1 MRAQQGLVEG
11 NVWNYQRI
19 ISRNPIIKNLNKQNI
34 DTYLFELIENSNSS
48 HVGGYLYPFF
58 LNCPLI
64 KKDLTSQGSFSMGQS
79 LDLYRKCLQYSMD
92 LNNPIEKE
100 LCEDLLRE
108 YDLLMLEKGNPYAFR
123 KNYFKG
129 IRLGINGG
137 FQYDFS

>member
-1 MRAQQGLVEG
+1 
-11 NVWNYQRI
+11 
-19 ISRNPIIKNLNKQNI
+19 
-34 DTYLFELIENSNSS
+34 
-48 HVGGYLYPFF
+48 
-58 LNCPLI
+58 
-64 KKDLTSQGSFSMGQS
+64 
-79 LDLYRKCLQYSMD
+79 MD